1 MCSDFA
7 MPLPSHPGGVPVRKN
22 NERRKGPLHS
32 VHEKAGQAEIRCYR
46 FSKTGDANQWDAR
59 RFQRLFPSM
68 QSPNR
73 HAPIRTV
80 RGAIAPVPASV
91 LVSSIRRVMPSR
103 NRTALPLLAEACVP
117 SRRRSHP
124 DSIFGERLRK
134 VRPVNQQTR

>member
-1 MCSDFA
+1 MCRDFA
-7 MPLPSHPGGVPVRKN
+7 MPLPSHPWWGPVRKN
-22 NERRKGPLHS
+22 NERKKGPLHS
-32 VHEKAGQAEIRCYR
+32 VHEKAGQAEIRCDR

-59 RFQRLFPSM
+59 RFQRLFPST

-73 HAPIRTV
+73 HAPIRTLFV
-80 RGAIAPVPASV
+80 ERLLRCQ

-117 SRRRSHP
+117 SRRRSHR

-134 VRPVNQQTR
+134 VRPANQQTS